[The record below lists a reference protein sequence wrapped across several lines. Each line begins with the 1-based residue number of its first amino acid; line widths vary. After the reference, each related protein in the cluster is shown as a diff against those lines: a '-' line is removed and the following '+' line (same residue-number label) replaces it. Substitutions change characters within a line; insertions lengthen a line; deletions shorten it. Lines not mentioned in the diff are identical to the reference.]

1 MFSNSVVDVFTQ
13 LNQGLDVL
21 KKMDCPDP
29 EVYNDMMKRF
39 TKTINKVLLAYA
51 DMVQK
56 DFSKYVTDEK
66 LVSFSL
72 NKFLNVLRP

>member
-1 MFSNSVVDVFTQ
+1 MVDIFTQ

-39 TKTINKVLLAYA
+39 TKVSRLE
-51 DMVQK
+51 K
-56 DFSKYVTDEK
+56 DFYH
-66 LVSFSL
+66 SFYMIVCSRL
-72 NKFLNVLRP
+72 DHQ